1 MSNITEHKNYCF
13 KYNSDDVS
21 EIVSEYLAESLKFER
36 FSTKTNSFGSGEN
49 WSMIVAVGKDYDSE
63 IFKLDL
69 ESINAADEKNT
80 VKSLNE
86 KHRAYFKLSFDDVSE
101 ILLECLSKTVGLS
114 DYSYKIKMYGEGYN
128 YRMLIVM
135 GEKSNFD
142 VKTINMDE
150 IFEIVKYNGTHRDM
164 EGFLEREE
172 NITTF

>member
-1 MSNITEHKNYCF
+1 MSNITKYKRYCF

-21 EIVSEYLAESLKFER
+21 ETVSEYLAESLKFER

-49 WSMIVAVGKDYDSE
+49 WRMIVAVGEDYDSE

-101 ILLECLSKTVGLS
+101 ILLKCLSKTVGLS

-128 YRMLIVM
+128 YRMLIVI
-135 GEKSNFD
+135 GEKCDFGIN
-142 VKTINMDE
+142 TINMDE
-150 IFEIVKYNGTHRDM
+150 TFEKVKYNGTHKDM
-164 EGFLEREE
+164 ERFLEYEG
-172 NITTF
+172 NITTP